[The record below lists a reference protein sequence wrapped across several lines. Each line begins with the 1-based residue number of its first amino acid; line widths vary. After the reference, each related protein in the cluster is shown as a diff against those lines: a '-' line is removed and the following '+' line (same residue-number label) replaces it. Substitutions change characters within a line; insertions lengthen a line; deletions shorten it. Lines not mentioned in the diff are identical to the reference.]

1 MKSSLTI
8 LWPNIV
14 PPDIEET
21 RFSYQFCRRMS
32 KQLCEEAGLKFSW
45 FDYTGNPAIENVFPH
60 IDEDMVLIVTEP
72 ETALSPSAI
81 NVLVQCL
88 ENGYAA
94 CGPVYNKAAAPHQT
108 AVLPVPYVDIETYL
122 EVAEIMAEREESE
135 CAAVQP
141 LAPACVLY
149 SLDILKQI
157 PATCR
162 LSEIPQSMA
171 NLNIEKTAVAKGA
184 LVHHGFK
191 NDFERDDLVKLVP
204 EGVKRILDI
213 GCAMGGYGK
222 RLKQIRPEIFLIG
235 VEQNPVMAKSA
246 ERYYDEVVRCPV
258 EEANLADNFDLVNC
272 GDILEHLKDPW
283 SMLKRVNA
291 LLKDGGYLVL
301 SVPNAGHWSVIRDLL
316 KGRFRY
322 VPAGILCVT
331 HLRWFTEHSIRE
343 SLENAGFSIETFDL
357 EQIPPTPLGDEF
369 IRDICTSGYGVERSL
384 KTNEFV
390 ILAVKRP
397 AVTS

>member
-1 MKSSLTI
+1 MTPSLTI
-8 LWPNIV
+8 LWPNNV
-14 PPDIEET
+14 VAPVIEET
-21 RFSYQFCRRMS
+21 LFSYKFCRRIS
-32 KQLCEEAGLKFSW
+32 QQLCEEAGLKLSW
-45 FDYTGNPAIENVFPH
+45 FDYTGNPTIEKVFPH
-60 IDEDMVLIVTEP
+60 IHEDMVLIVTEP

-81 NVLVQCL
+81 NVLIQCL

-94 CGPVYNKAAAPHQT
+94 CGPVYNQAVSPHQT
-108 AVLPVPYVDIETYL
+108 AALPVPYVDIETYL

-135 CAAVQP
+135 YAAVQP

-162 LSEIPQSMA
+162 LSEIPQSIA
-171 NLNIEKTAVAKGA
+171 NLKIEKTAVAKGA

-222 RLKQIRPEIFLIG
+222 RLKQIRPEIFLTG
-235 VEQNPVMAKSA
+235 VEQNPVMAQSA
-246 ERYYDEVVRCPV
+246 SRYYDEVVRCRV
-258 EEANLADNFDLVNC
+258 EEADLVGNFDLINC
-272 GDILEHLKDPW
+272 GDILEHLRDPW
-283 SMLKRVNA
+283 NMLKHLNA
-291 LLKDGGYLVL
+291 LLEDGGYLVL

-343 SLENAGFSIETFDL
+343 SLEDAGFSIETFRR
-357 EQIPPTPLGDEF
+357 EQILPTPRGQAF
-369 IRDICTSGYGVERSL
+369 IRDMCAAGHGDEKSL
-384 KTNEFV
+384 TTNEFV
-390 ILAVKRP
+390 IRCVKK
-397 AVTS
+397 